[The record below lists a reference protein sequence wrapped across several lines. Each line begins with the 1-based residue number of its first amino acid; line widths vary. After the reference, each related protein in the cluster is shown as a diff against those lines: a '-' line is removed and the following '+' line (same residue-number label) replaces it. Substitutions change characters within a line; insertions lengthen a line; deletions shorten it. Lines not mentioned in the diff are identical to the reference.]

1 MHFLTT
7 GVHYDMVVVQ
17 RIFAL
22 RMASSRSESQLFQ
35 QKCFGHLE
43 QIAGLIGKMLG
54 VTQTAGS

>member
-22 RMASSRSESQLFQ
+22 RMASSRSESQLFR
-35 QKCFGHLE
+35 QKYFGHLE